1 MDFDIE
7 IDAITDRSNYIG
19 GSDIPALMDISP
31 YKTRYELLLEK
42 AGLKEIEPA
51 ENRYTE
57 YGHYIEPF
65 IRDYINEKENRRF
78 KPNMTVKRGIR
89 CHTDGFDGECV
100 LEIKSTSHIYES
112 VDDYTV
118 YLVQLLL
125 YMAENGVQNGKLAV
139 YERPDDFSP
148 FFEPERLTEYDIIAN
163 DYTELT
169 EQVYS
174 EIHRFEDDLAR
185 LKENPLL
192 CEDDFQPMELVALSQ
207 KAVELEQKMADF
219 KTLEAQYGAIKQAVF
234 KTMTK
239 YNIKS
244 WTMLG
249 GTKITRVDGTEDL
262 EETVTEFDEEAFKKD
277 FPDIFAKYQKTVT
290 RKKNGRSGYVKITLP
305 KNGGDY
311 HV

>member
-1 MDFDIE
+1 MDFNDF
-7 IDAITDRSNYIG
+7 DTMDVTVDRDKYIG
-19 GSDIPALMDISP
+19 GSDIPALMGISP

-100 LEIKSTSHIYES
+100 LEIKSTSRIYDS
-112 VDDYTV
+112 VDEYIV

-125 YMAENGVQNGKLAV
+125 YMAENGVRRGKLAV

-148 FFEPERLTEYDIIAN
+148 FFEPERLTEYDIVAD
-163 DYTELT
+163 DYTGLT
-169 EQVYS
+169 EGVYS
-174 EIHRFEDDLAR
+174 EIYRFEDDLAR

-192 CEDDFQPMELVALSQ
+192 CEDDFQTVELVTLSQ
-207 KAVELEQKMADF
+207 KVVELEREMADF
-219 KTLEAQYGAIKQAVF
+219 KVLESQYKAMKQALF
-234 KTMTK
+234 EAMTR
-239 YNIKS
+239 YNVKS
-244 WTMLG
+244 WRMFG
-249 GTKITRVDGTEDL
+249 GTKITRVDGSDAS
-262 EETVTEFDEEAFKKD
+262 EETVTEFDEEAFRHEC
-277 FPDIFAKYQKTVT
+277 PDIFERYQKTVT
-290 RKKNGRSGYVKITLP
+290 RRKSGRAGYVKITLA
-305 KNGGDY
+305 KG
-311 HV
+311 

>member
-1 MDFDIE
+1 MDFNDF
-7 IDAITDRSNYIG
+7 DTMDVTVDRDKYIG
-19 GSDIPALMDISP
+19 GSDIPAIMGISP
-31 YKTRYELLLEK
+31 FKTRYELLLEK
-42 AGLKEIEPA
+42 AGIKEIESA
-51 ENRYTE
+51 DNRYTE

-100 LEIKSTSHIYES
+100 LEIKSTSRIYDS
-112 VDDYTV
+112 VDEYFV

-192 CEDDFQPMELVALSQ
+192 CEDDFQPVELVTLSQ
-207 KAVELEQKMADF
+207 KVVELEQKMADF
-219 KTLEAQYGAIKQAVF
+219 KVLESQYKAMKQSLFEA
-234 KTMTK
+234 MTR
-239 YNIKS
+239 YNVKS
-244 WTMLG
+244 WRMFG
-249 GTKITRVDGTEDL
+249 GTKITRVDGSDAS
-262 EETVTEFDEEAFKKD
+262 EETVTEFDEEAFRHEC
-277 FPDIFAKYQKTVT
+277 PDIFERYQKTVT
-290 RKKNGRSGYVKITLP
+290 RRKSGRAGYVKITLA
-305 KNGGDY
+305 KG
-311 HV
+311 

>member
-1 MDFDIE
+1 MDFNDF
-7 IDAITDRSNYIG
+7 DTMDVTVDRDKYIG
-19 GSDIPALMDISP
+19 GSDIPALMGISP

-65 IRDYINEKENRRF
+65 IRDYINEKENRCF

-100 LEIKSTSHIYES
+100 LEIKSTSWTYDS
-112 VDDYTV
+112 VDEYIV

-148 FFEPERLTEYDIIAN
+148 LFEPERLTEYDIVAD
-163 DYTELT
+163 DYTGLT

-192 CEDDFQPMELVALSQ
+192 CEDDFQPVELVTLSQ

-219 KTLEAQYGAIKQAVF
+219 KALEAQYKAMKQSLFEA
-234 KTMTK
+234 MTR
-239 YNIKS
+239 YNVKS
-244 WTMLG
+244 WRMFG
-249 GTKITRVDGTEDL
+249 GTQITRVDGSDAS
-262 EETVTEFDEEAFKKD
+262 EETVTEFDEEAFRHEC
-277 FPDIFAKYQKTVT
+277 PDIFERYQKTVT
-290 RKKNGRSGYVKITLP
+290 RRKSGRAGYVKITLA
-305 KNGGDY
+305 KS
-311 HV
+311 

>member
-19 GSDIPALMDISP
+19 GSDIPALMGISP

-100 LEIKSTSHIYES
+100 LEIKSTSRIYDS
-112 VDDYTV
+112 VDEYIV

-125 YMAENGVQNGKLAV
+125 YMAENGVRRGKLAV

-148 FFEPERLTEYDIIAN
+148 FFEPERLTEYDIVAD
-163 DYTELT
+163 DYTGLT
-169 EQVYS
+169 EGVYS
-174 EIHRFEDDLAR
+174 EIYRFEDDLAR

-192 CEDDFQPMELVALSQ
+192 CEDDFQTVELVTLSQ
-207 KAVELEQKMADF
+207 KVVELEREMADF
-219 KTLEAQYGAIKQAVF
+219 KVLESQYKAMKQALF
-234 KTMTK
+234 EAMTR
-239 YNIKS
+239 YNVKS
-244 WTMLG
+244 WRMFG
-249 GTKITRVDGTEDL
+249 GTKITRVDGSDAS
-262 EETVTEFDEEAFKKD
+262 EETVTEFDEEAFRHEC
-277 FPDIFAKYQKTVT
+277 PDIFERYQKTVT
-290 RKKNGRSGYVKITLP
+290 RRKSGSAGYVKITLA
-305 KNGGDY
+305 KG
-311 HV
+311 

>member
-19 GSDIPALMDISP
+19 GSDIPALMGISP

-100 LEIKSTSHIYES
+100 LEIKSTSRIYDS
-112 VDDYTV
+112 VDEYIV

-148 FFEPERLTEYDIIAN
+148 FFEPERLTEYDIVAD
-163 DYTELT
+163 DYTGLT
-169 EQVYS
+169 EGIYS
-174 EIHRFEDDLAR
+174 EIYRFEDDLAR

-192 CEDDFQPMELVALSQ
+192 CEDDFQTVELVTLSQ
-207 KAVELEQKMADF
+207 KVVELEREMADF
-219 KTLEAQYGAIKQAVF
+219 KVLESQYNAMKQALF
-234 KTMTK
+234 EAMTR
-239 YNIKS
+239 YNVKS
-244 WTMLG
+244 WRMFG
-249 GTKITRVDGTEDL
+249 GTKITRVDGSDAF
-262 EETVTEFDEEAFKKD
+262 EETVTEFDEEAFRHEC
-277 FPDIFAKYQKTVT
+277 PDIFERYQKTVT
-290 RKKNGRSGYVKITLP
+290 RRKSGRAGYVKITLA
-305 KNGGDY
+305 KG
-311 HV
+311 